1 MYQTPSFARAERFLT
16 RRYKQSVSRGTLLL
30 DTLIAMSVLA
40 IVFAVTYPNYEYA
53 RLQSQVS
60 ASVQQMNA
68 IGTALELYANDNAGA
83 YPPGAAGTAIDPT
96 LFGGATNSYF
106 QSTPN
111 SPFSNASYTYS
122 KDGSTT
128 LTPLIT
134 DPAVYTPKTLL
145 NSYKKV
151 DGTACAGTCQ
161 TLYYDFNHSV
171 FGG

>member
-1 MYQTPSFARAERFLT
+1 MYQTPSFTRIERYLN
-16 RRYKQSVSRGTLLL
+16 RRYQQSINRGTLLL

-40 IVFAVTYPNYEYA
+40 IIFAVTYPNYEYA

-68 IGTALELYANDNAGA
+68 IGSGLELYANDNAGA
-83 YPPGAAGTAIDPT
+83 YPTGAAGTKINPA
-96 LFGGATNSYF
+96 LFGGATNPYF

-111 SPFSNASYTYS
+111 SPFANANYTYD
-122 KDGSTT
+122 KAGSTT
-128 LTPLIT
+128 STPLIT
-134 DPAVYTPKTLL
+134 DPAAYTPKTLL

-151 DGTACAGTCQ
+151 DGTACAGTC
-161 TLYYDFNHSV
+161 TSLFYDFNHSV